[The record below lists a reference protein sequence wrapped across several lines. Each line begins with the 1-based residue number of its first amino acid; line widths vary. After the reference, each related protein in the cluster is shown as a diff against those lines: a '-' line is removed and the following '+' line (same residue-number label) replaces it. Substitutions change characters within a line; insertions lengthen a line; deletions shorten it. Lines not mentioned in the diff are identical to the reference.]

1 MSSNGAR
8 DPEISPDDRTIT
20 RNMKI
25 IKLSQ
30 PHPRRTRR
38 LPSSIRHGSAAVV
51 VWLLFVVVILKAL
64 VCLLPVK
71 SGYNDVGISTI
82 SFSGFGPNPA
92 GFAQIRVG
100 QGV

>member
-1 MSSNGAR
+1 
-8 DPEISPDDRTIT
+8 
-20 RNMKI
+20 MKI

-38 LPSSIRHGSAAVV
+38 LPSSIRHGTAAVV
-51 VWLLFVVVILKAL
+51 VLLLFVVVILKAS

-82 SFSGFGPNPA
+82 SFSGFGPNSA
-92 GFAQIRVG
+92 GFAPKLEV
-100 QGV
+100 

>member
-1 MSSNGAR
+1 M
-8 DPEISPDDRTIT
+8 
-20 RNMKI
+20 MK
-25 IKLSQ
+25 
-30 PHPRRTRR
+30 
-38 LPSSIRHGSAAVV
+38 

-92 GFAQIRVG
+92 GFAPKLEV
-100 QGV
+100 

>member
-1 MSSNGAR
+1 
-8 DPEISPDDRTIT
+8 
-20 RNMKI
+20 MKI
-25 IKLSQ
+25 IKLLQ
-30 PHPRRTRR
+30 PHPLRMRR
-38 LPSSIRHGSAAVV
+38 LPSSIRHGSAMMK

-92 GFAQIRVG
+92 GFAPKLEV
-100 QGV
+100 